1 MNFNELLP
9 LTNADD
15 IRRLDR
21 LNCERQGINS
31 LQLMERAATRC
42 TAKLLELYPDNHHWT
57 VVAGAGNNGGDGL
70 VIARQLFMRGDR
82 VHVYRPQHR
91 PCGADHDANAAR
103 LERLLPTA
111 DLAAFTPPTR
121 GVLID
126 ALFGVGTNRPLDE
139 PYASLVA
146 AINRAPVPVVA
157 IDLPSGLQ
165 ADRPHAAQH
174 PTVHATHTLC
184 LGCPKAALLWAEHEP
199 YVGTLHLL
207 PIDLDRDAV
216 AAIPGVRWLDPAW
229 LRAQY
234 RPRRR
239 FAHKGDAGRL
249 LLVAGSRGMTGAAVM
264 AAKAALRSG
273 CGLLTAHL
281 PAACSDAFHA
291 QIMEAMSDADP
302 QPGHNSRLS
311 HDIAAD
317 ALLLGCGLGTHT
329 DTAALLH
336 DIATRYHDHPM
347 VWDADALNLLAA
359 DPALQAKL
367 PPASILTPHPGEYA
381 RLAGRALTHDRERM
395 TAARD
400 LAASLHAVVVLKGK
414 YSIISAPNGDTLINP
429 TGNAG
434 MAKGGSG
441 DVLAGII
448 AALLAQGYEPFP
460 AAAIGVYLHGLA
472 ADIAVAG
479 THLTSLTA
487 HDLIAAIP
495 AALQSLFPEP
505 TSSQDATHDLPPLLC
520 RQSPK

>member
-1 MNFNELLP
+1 MDFSEQLP
-9 LTNADD
+9 LANADD
-15 IRRLDR
+15 IRTLDR
-21 LNCERQGINS
+21 LTCERQGISS

-42 TAKLLELYPDNHHWT
+42 TAKLLELYPDNHDWT
-57 VVAGAGNNGGDGL
+57 VVAGPGNNGGDGL
-70 VIARQLFMRGDR
+70 VIARQLFMRGDT
-82 VHVYRPQHR
+82 VQVYRPQNR
-91 PCGADHDANAAR
+91 PCGAEHDTNAAR

-111 DLAAFTPPTR
+111 DLAAFTPPAR

-126 ALFGVGTNRPLDE
+126 ALFGVGTNRPLAE

-174 PTVHATHTLC
+174 AAVHATHTLC
-184 LGCPKAALLWAEHEP
+184 LGCPKAALLWAEHET

-207 PIDLDRDAV
+207 PIGLDR
-216 AAIPGVRWLDPAW
+216 AALADIPGARWLDPAW
-229 LRAQY
+229 LRAQQ

-249 LLVAGSRGMTGAAVM
+249 LLIAGSRGMTGAAVM
-264 AAKAALRSG
+264 AAQAALRSG

-281 PAACSDAFHA
+281 PAACTTAFHA
-291 QIMEAMSDADP
+291 QVMEAMSDADP
-302 QPGHNSRLS
+302 HPNHNSRLTRG
-311 HDIAAD
+311 IAAD
-317 ALLLGCGLGTHT
+317 ALLLGCGLGTHV

-336 DIATRYHDHPM
+336 DLAERYHDRPM

-367 PPASILTPHPGEYA
+367 PPASVLTPHPGEFV
-381 RLAGRALTHDRERM
+381 RLAGRPLAHDRERIA
-395 TAARD
+395 AARD
-400 LAASLHAVVVLKGK
+400 LAARLHAVVVLKGK

-434 MAKGGSG
+434 LAKGGSG

-448 AALLAQGYEPFP
+448 AALLAQGYPPFT
-460 AAAIGVYLHGLA
+460 ATALGTWLHGLA
-472 ADIAVAG
+472 ADIAL
-479 THLTSLTA
+479 THSHLTSLTA
-487 HDLIAAIP
+487 SDLIAAIP
-495 AALQSLFPEP
+495 AALQNLFP
-505 TSSQDATHDLPPLLC
+505 DPLN
-520 RQSPK
+520 S

>member
-1 MNFNELLP
+1 MDFSEQLP
-9 LTNADD
+9 LANADD
-15 IRRLDR
+15 IRTLDR
-21 LNCERQGINS
+21 LTCERQGISS

-57 VVAGAGNNGGDGL
+57 VVAGPGNNGGDGL
-70 VIARQLFMRGDR
+70 VIARQLFMRGDT
-82 VHVYRPQHR
+82 VQVYRPQNR
-91 PCGADHDANAAR
+91 PCGAEHDTNAAR

-111 DLAAFTPPTR
+111 DLAAFTPPAR

-126 ALFGVGTNRPLDE
+126 ALFGVGTNRPLAE

-165 ADRPHAAQH
+165 AAQAHTPHSAV
-174 PTVHATHTLC
+174 VHATHTLC
-184 LGCPKAALLWAEHEP
+184 LGCPKAALLWAEHET

-207 PIDLDRDAV
+207 PIGLDR
-216 AAIPGVRWLDPAW
+216 AALADIPGARWLDPAW
-229 LRAQY
+229 LRAQQ

-249 LLVAGSRGMTGAAVM
+249 LLIAGSRGMTGAAVM
-264 AAKAALRSG
+264 AAQAALRSG

-281 PAACSDAFHA
+281 PAACTTAFHA
-291 QIMEAMSDADP
+291 QVMEAMSDADP
-302 QPGHNSRLS
+302 HPNHNSRLTRG
-311 HDIAAD
+311 IAAD
-317 ALLLGCGLGTHT
+317 ALLLGCGLGTHV

-336 DIATRYHDHPM
+336 DLAERYHDRPM

-367 PPASILTPHPGEYA
+367 PPASVLTPHPGEFV
-381 RLAGRALTHDRERM
+381 RLAGRPLAHDRERIA
-395 TAARD
+395 AARD
-400 LAASLHAVVVLKGK
+400 LAARLHAVVVLKGK

-434 MAKGGSG
+434 LAKGGSG

-448 AALLAQGYEPFP
+448 AALLAQGYPPFT
-460 AAAIGVYLHGLA
+460 ATALGTWLHGLA
-472 ADIAVAG
+472 ADIAL
-479 THLTSLTA
+479 THSHLTSLTA
-487 HDLIAAIP
+487 SDLIAAIP
-495 AALQSLFPEP
+495 AALQNLFP
-505 TSSQDATHDLPPLLC
+505 DPLN
-520 RQSPK
+520 S